1 MKELENNE
9 FYGDE
14 AYNDEIY
21 NGAEDFSDDA
31 EDFSEAYNSFAWV
44 YDTFMDNIPY
54 DQWTEYLTGIL
65 REYGISEGLL
75 LDMGCGT
82 GNVTERL
89 AACGYDMI
97 GIDNSEEMLMEAR
110 NKVAESG
117 ADILYLL
124 QDMRSFELYGTVAAA
139 VSICDSMNYILEKSD
154 LQEVFRLVNNY
165 LDPGGIFIFDFNTPY
180 KYQYIMGD
188 QVIAENRDECSFI
201 WENGFD
207 EDAQVNIYDL
217 TIFIQEEGDLFR
229 RYQETHYQKA
239 WSANDFIQAAEQAGM
254 KVLAVYDAFTHDA
267 PRADSERLY
276 MIVQEQGKIQ

>member
-9 FYGDE
+9 FYGNE
-14 AYNDEIY
+14 AYDDEIY
-21 NGAEDFSDDA
+21 DAAENFG
-31 EDFSEAYNSFAWV
+31 EAYNSFAWV

-54 DQWTEYLTGIL
+54 DQWTEYLTGLL

-124 QDMRSFELYGTVAAA
+124 QDMRSFELYGTVAAV

-154 LQEVFRLVNNY
+154 LKEVFRLVNNY

-217 TIFIQEEGDLFR
+217 TIFIQEEGSLFR

-267 PRADSERLY
+267 PKMDSERLY